1 MVTQRVKMF
10 ASRFFAIVIGLTLGT
25 QAIPEDILA
34 GLQIGTGTAL
44 TIVMFHGDE
53 GNGGDPTSNFLFGAE
68 IARRLPDATVH
79 VLLRPGYQD
88 PWGRKS
94 PGENFDRRDQY
105 TLDNA
110 EIIATNLKR
119 LGNDAP
125 IIAVGHSGGAAQLAL
140 ALSLEDGLV
149 DEAILVGCPCDLDL
163 WQELNP
169 AWPEDTLIRSVSP
182 TNLDAPKLGQITVLV
197 GEADM
202 ITPPVLS
209 RSYIQTLTDNQVN
222 AELTIVPGGDH
233 SGNRALSRAWLEAI
247 FAARARVLE

>member
-1 MVTQRVKMF
+1 MF
-10 ASRFFAIVIGLTLGT
+10 VSRFFAIAIGLSLGT
-25 QAIPEDILA
+25 QAMSEDILA

-94 PGENFDRRDQY
+94 PGENFGRRDQY

-110 EIIATNLKR
+110 EIIAANLKR
-119 LGNDAP
+119 LGNAAP

-140 ALSLEDGLV
+140 ALSLEDALV
-149 DEAILVGCPCDLDL
+149 DEAILVSCPCDLDL
-163 WQELNP
+163 WQSLN
-169 AWPEDTLIRSVSP
+169 ATWPENTLSRSVSP
-182 TNLDAPKLGQITVLV
+182 TSVDAPNLGRITVLV
-197 GEADM
+197 GEEDT

-209 RSYIQTLTDNQVN
+209 QSYMQTLTDNQVN

-247 FAARARVLE
+247 FAARARILE

>member
-1 MVTQRVKMF
+1 MF
-10 ASRFFAIVIGLTLGT
+10 VSRFFAIVIGLNLGT
-25 QAIPEDILA
+25 QAMSEDILA

-53 GNGGDPTSNFLFGAE
+53 GRGGDPTSNFAFGAE
-68 IARRLPDATVH
+68 IARRLPEATVH

-94 PGENFDRRDQY
+94 PGENFGRRDQY

-110 EIIATNLKR
+110 EIIAANLKR
-119 LGNDAP
+119 LGNAAP

-140 ALSLEDGLV
+140 ALSLEDALV
-149 DEAILVGCPCDLDL
+149 DEAILVSCPCDLDL
-163 WQELNP
+163 WQSLN
-169 AWPEDTLIRSVSP
+169 ATWPENTLSRSVSP
-182 TNLDAPKLGQITVLV
+182 TNVDAPNLVRITVLV
-197 GEADM
+197 GEEDI

-209 RSYIQTLTDNQVN
+209 QSYMQTLTDNQVN

-247 FAARARVLE
+247 FAARARILE